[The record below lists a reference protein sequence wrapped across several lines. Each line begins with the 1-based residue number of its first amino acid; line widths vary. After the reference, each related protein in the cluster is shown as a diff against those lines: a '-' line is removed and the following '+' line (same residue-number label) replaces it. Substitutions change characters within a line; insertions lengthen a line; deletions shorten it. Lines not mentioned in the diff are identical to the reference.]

1 MRVPTNEDRSRVR
14 RRSADELDREIEILA
29 QLMDTMFR
37 IPGLGWRFGLDPI
50 LGLVPVVGDLVATV
64 VSLYILLAAL
74 RYGVPKITLV
84 RMGLNIG
91 LDMLLGSVPVMGD
104 LFDAYWK
111 ANQRNVSLLRSR
123 VHAGGRRG
131 ADLGDWLFV
140 GLIFGLLVALLLG
153 GIALLGWAV
162 GQIVG
167 ALRTQIY

>member
-1 MRVPTNEDRSRVR
+1 MRVTEKEPWTRQGRPA
-14 RRSADELDREIEILA
+14 ADELDREIEVLA

-37 IPGLGWRFGLDPI
+37 IPGLGWRFGLDPL
-50 LGLVPVVGDLVATV
+50 LGLVPVVGDLVATL

-84 RMGLNIG
+84 RMGLNVGI
-91 LDMLLGSVPVMGD
+91 DMLLGSVPIVGD

-111 ANQRNVSLLRSR
+111 ANQRNVSLLRAR
-123 VHAGGRRG
+123 VRTGRHRG

-140 GLIFGLLVALLLG
+140 GVIAGLLVGLLLG

-162 GQIVG
+162 GQIIG
-167 ALRTQIY
+167 AVRTASY